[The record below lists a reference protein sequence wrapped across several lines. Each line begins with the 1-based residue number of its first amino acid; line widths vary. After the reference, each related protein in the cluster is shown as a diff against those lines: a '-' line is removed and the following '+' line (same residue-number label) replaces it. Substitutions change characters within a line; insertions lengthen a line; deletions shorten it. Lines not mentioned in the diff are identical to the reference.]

1 MKRLIVS
8 GSICVLS
15 LLASCSP
22 GEGTIE
28 SCTSAYVGSFEGT
41 GEGGVSISGEIVGQ
55 LDGINGALEI
65 LITSDG
71 LPRDFTGGALVDD
84 DGNMRPANP
93 SSVRIIQDGKFDFN
107 DCKASGNWVLG
118 ADAGG
123 TWRIELPDSAL

>member
-41 GEGGVSISGEIVGQ
+41 ITETGVRVTGEMIGQ
-55 LDGINGALEI
+55 LDGINGKLQI
-65 LITSDG
+65 LMTSEG
-71 LPRDFTGGALVDD
+71 LPRDYTGDSMVDD
-84 DGNMRPANP
+84 AGSLASASGASVGLDGT
-93 SSVRIIQDGKFDFN
+93 FDFD
-107 DCKASGNWVLG
+107 DCAASGNWSLA
-118 ADAGG
+118 ADATG
-123 TWRIELPDSAL
+123 TWRLELPDSAL